1 MPEIRL
7 KIKGVHYA
15 VHSDYNP
22 KNGDVSTEEMEQRT
36 IERLRELDERRPKVI
51 LVPEPDNPVDPK
63 AVRAWC
69 EGNPIGRV
77 DADQTSEAHCL
88 FNESCKMAVVRIDT
102 VEVQQRGNFFV
113 KAELSEEALSRK
125 PSIFGKRDIWKGWKC
140 DIPKF
145 SIPEAWESCRVLE
158 FMIEDILSNP
168 EDIPL
173 PELTDY
179 LNKWIDRSLHDF
191 SVEAMTTRTD
201 YIKKISELGD
211 GRLMPLAK
219 RLEKQ
224 ITAICGDHRMVY
236 RMAWWKNLQNSAAM
250 ESYWDKWRSGQGEDN
265 LKKDLHKVDTCL
277 RRMPD
282 DLYSFIGNLSELF
295 SALRYRG
302 VPRDILWNIYTL
314 LLLRQRICRELGI
327 AMKPLPMNAYGV
339 EQEDILDEEN
349 QTDDSSDE
357 CTPEVKVSNKPRS
370 KGRTPESLFKN
381 KDGEKDEALTGEW
394 ATLFVEYLAHHKA
407 MNKEIDTRKDNYV
420 SRTFVVFYQKWVKS
434 RLVSSLPNGN
444 ACFLFLQEDCG
455 LALKVDKRTYA
466 NHIRKMIT
474 DAKELDLWDIESNV
488 NVFLNGKGSKSYSA

>member
-15 VHSDYNP
+15 VHPDYNP
-22 KNGDVSTEEMEQRT
+22 RRGDVSTEEMELET

-51 LVPEPDNPVDPK
+51 LVPEPFNPVDPK

-88 FNESCKMAVVRIDT
+88 FNDSCRMAVVQIDS

-113 KAELSEEALSRK
+113 KAELSDEALSRK
-125 PSIFGKRDIWKGWKC
+125 SSIFDTKDNWKGWRC
-140 DIPKF
+140 DIPK
-145 SIPEAWESCRVLE
+145 SPVPEAWESCRVLE
-158 FMIEDILSNP
+158 FMMEDIFSNLL
-168 EDIPL
+168 DTPL
-173 PELTDY
+173 QELTDY
-179 LNKWIDRSLHDF
+179 MDKWIDRSLHDF
-191 SVEAMTTRTD
+191 SEEAMQTRTD
-201 YIKKISELGD
+201 YIN
-211 GRLMPLAK
+211 RLRDSGNERLEPLAK

-236 RMAWWKNLQNSAAM
+236 RMDWWKKLQHSPLM
-250 ESYWDKWRSGQGEDN
+250 ENYWDKWRSGQGEDN
-265 LKKDLHKVDTCL
+265 LRKDLYKVDTCL

-295 SALRYRG
+295 SALRYRS

-327 AMKPLPMNAYGV
+327 AMKPLPINAYGV
-339 EQEDILDEEN
+339 EPEDTIGEEDRMDE
-349 QTDDSSDE
+349 TSDE
-357 CTPEVKVSNKPRS
+357 CGSEVKVSGKPRS

-381 KDGEKDEALTGEW
+381 KDGERDDALTQEW
-394 ATLFVEYLAHHKA
+394 AALFVEYLTHHKA
-407 MNKEIDTRKDNYV
+407 MNKEIDTRKDNYA
-420 SRTFVVFYQKWVKS
+420 SRTFVVFYQKWVKNG
-434 RLVSSLPNGN
+434 LVSSLPNGN
-444 ACFLFLQEDCG
+444 ACFQFLQDDCG
-455 LALKVDKRTYA
+455 LTLKVGKCTYG

-474 DAKELDLWDIESNV
+474 GAKDLDLLDIESNV
-488 NVFLNGKGSKSYSA
+488 NAFLKSHKN

>member
-15 VHSDYNP
+15 VHPDYNP
-22 KNGDVSTEEMEQRT
+22 KNGDVSTEEMELKT
-36 IERLRELDERRPKVI
+36 MERLRELDERRPKVI

-88 FNESCKMAVVRIDT
+88 FNESCRMAVVQIDT
-102 VEVQQRGNFFV
+102 VEVQQRGNFYV

-125 PSIFGKRDIWKGWKC
+125 CSIFNTKDNWKGWRC

-145 SIPEAWESCRVLE
+145 PVPEAWESCRVLE
-158 FMIEDILSNP
+158 FLMEEILSNP
-168 EDIPL
+168 DKIQVS
-173 PELTDY
+173 ELENY
-179 LNKWIDRSLHDF
+179 MNMWIDRSLHDF
-191 SVEAMTTRTD
+191 SLEAMSTRTD
-201 YIKKISELGD
+201 YIKKISDLGD
-211 GRLMPLAK
+211 ERLMPLAK

-236 RMAWWKNLQNSAAM
+236 RMAWWKNLQNSPAM

-265 LKKDLHKVDTCL
+265 LRKDLHKVDTCL

-327 AMKPLPMNAYGV
+327 AMKPLPINTYGV
-339 EQEDILDEEN
+339 EPEDTIGEEDQMDE
-349 QTDDSSDE
+349 TSDE
-357 CTPEVKVSNKPRS
+357 CASEVKASGKARS

-381 KDGEKDEALTGEW
+381 KDGERDDALTGEW
-394 ATLFVEYLAHHKA
+394 ATLFVEYLTHHKA
-407 MNKEIDTRKDNYV
+407 MNKEIDTRRDNYV

-434 RLVSSLPNGN
+434 GLVSSLPNGN
-444 ACFLFLQEDCG
+444 ACFQFLQDDCG
-455 LALKVDKRTYA
+455 LTLKVGKCTYA
-466 NHIRKMIT
+466 NHIRKMISE
-474 DAKELDLWDIESNV
+474 AKELDLWDIESNV
-488 NVFLNGKGSKSYSA
+488 NAFLKSKKE

>member
-36 IERLRELDERRPKVI
+36 VERLKDLDARRPKVI

-88 FNESCKMAVVRIDT
+88 FNESCRMAVVQIDT
-102 VEVQQRGNFFV
+102 VEVQQRGNFYV

-125 PSIFGKRDIWKGWKC
+125 RSIFGTKDNWKGWRC

-145 SIPEAWESCRVLE
+145 SVPEAWESCRVLE
-158 FMIEDILSNP
+158 FLMEELLSNP
-168 EDIPL
+168 DKIQVS
-173 PELTDY
+173 ELENY
-179 LNKWIDRSLHDF
+179 MNMWIDRSLHDF
-191 SVEAMTTRTD
+191 SVEAMATRTN
-201 YIKKISELGD
+201 YIQKISDLGD
-211 GRLMPLAK
+211 ERLMSLAK

-236 RMAWWKNLQNSAAM
+236 RMDWWKKLQHSSSM
-250 ESYWDKWRSGQGEDN
+250 ENYWDRWRSGQGEDN
-265 LKKDLHKVDTCL
+265 LRKDLYKVDTCL

-302 VPRDILWNIYTL
+302 VPRNILWNIYTL
-314 LLLRQRICRELGI
+314 LLLRQRLCKELGI
-327 AMKPLPMNAYGV
+327 AMKPLPINAYGV
-339 EQEDILDEEN
+339 EPEDTFGEEAPM
-349 QTDDSSDE
+349 DASSDE
-357 CTPEVKVSNKPRS
+357 CAPEVKESGKPRS

-381 KDGEKDEALTGEW
+381 KDGEKDEAITQEW
-394 ATLFVEYLAHHKA
+394 ATLFEEYLTHHKA

-434 RLVSSLPNGN
+434 GLVSSQPNGN
-444 ACFLFLQEDCG
+444 ACFQFLQDDCG
-455 LALKVDKRTYA
+455 LTLKVNKCTYG

-474 DAKELDLWDIESNV
+474 GAKDLELLDIESNV
-488 NVFLNGKGSKSYSA
+488 NVFLKSHKK

>member
-1 MPEIRL
+1 MPEITL

-15 VHSDYNP
+15 VHPDYNP

-36 IERLRELDERRPKVI
+36 IERLRELDTKRPRVI

-88 FNESCKMAVVRIDT
+88 FNDSCKMVVVRIDS

-113 KAELSEEALSRK
+113 KAELSDEALSRK
-125 PSIFGKRDIWKGWKC
+125 PSIFEKKDIWKGWRC

-145 SIPEAWESCRVLE
+145 SVPEAWESCRVLE
-158 FMIEDILSNP
+158 FMIEDLLSNP

-173 PELTDY
+173 SELTDY

-191 SVEAMTTRTD
+191 SEEAMQTRSD
-201 YIKKISELGD
+201 YIKRIRNLGD
-211 GRLMPLAK
+211 ERLMPLAK

-236 RMAWWKNLQNSAAM
+236 RMDWWKKLQHSSLM
-250 ESYWDKWRSGQGEDN
+250 ENYWDKWRSGQGEDN
-265 LKKDLHKVDTCL
+265 LRKDLCMVDTCL

-282 DLYSFIGNLSELF
+282 DLYSFMGNLSELF

-314 LLLRQRICRELGI
+314 LLLRQRLCKELGI
-327 AMKPLPMNAYGV
+327 AMKPLPMNVYGV
-339 EQEDILDEEN
+339 EPEDTIGEETPMDE
-349 QTDDSSDE
+349 TSDE
-357 CTPEVKVSNKPRS
+357 GLSEVKASGKPRS

-381 KDGEKDEALTGEW
+381 KDGEKDEALTQEW
-394 ATLFVEYLAHHKA
+394 ATLFVEYLTHHRA

-444 ACFLFLQEDCG
+444 ACFQFLQDDCG
-455 LALKVDKRTYA
+455 LTLKVGKCTYA

-474 DAKELDLWDIESNV
+474 EAKELDLWDIESNIRA
-488 NVFLNGKGSKSYSA
+488 FLNTHKK

>member
-36 IERLRELDERRPKVI
+36 VERLKDLDARRPKVI
-51 LVPEPDNPVDPK
+51 LVPEPDNPVEHK

-88 FNESCKMAVVRIDT
+88 FNESCRMAVVQIDT
-102 VEVQQRGNFFV
+102 VEVQQRGNFYV

-125 PSIFGKRDIWKGWKC
+125 RSIFGTKDNWKGWRC

-145 SIPEAWESCRVLE
+145 PVPEAWESCRVLE
-158 FMIEDILSNP
+158 FLMEELLSNP
-168 EDIPL
+168 DKIQVS
-173 PELTDY
+173 ELENY
-179 LNKWIDRSLHDF
+179 MNMWIDRSLHDF
-191 SVEAMTTRTD
+191 SVEAMATRTN
-201 YIKKISELGD
+201 YIQKISDLGD
-211 GRLMPLAK
+211 ERLMSLAK

-236 RMAWWKNLQNSAAM
+236 RMDWWKKLQHSSSM
-250 ESYWDKWRSGQGEDN
+250 ENYWDRWRSGQGEDN
-265 LKKDLHKVDTCL
+265 LRKDLYKVDTCL

-302 VPRDILWNIYTL
+302 VPRNILWNIYTL
-314 LLLRQRICRELGI
+314 LLLRQRLCKELGI
-327 AMKPLPMNAYGV
+327 AMKPLPINAYGV
-339 EQEDILDEEN
+339 EPEDTFGEEAPM
-349 QTDDSSDE
+349 DASSDE
-357 CTPEVKVSNKPRS
+357 CAPEVKESGKPRS

-381 KDGEKDEALTGEW
+381 KDGEKDEAITQEW
-394 ATLFVEYLAHHKA
+394 ATLFEEYLTHHKA

-434 RLVSSLPNGN
+434 GLVSSQPNGN
-444 ACFLFLQEDCG
+444 ACFQFLQDDCG
-455 LALKVDKRTYA
+455 LTLKVNKCTYG

-474 DAKELDLWDIESNV
+474 GAKDLELLDIESNV
-488 NVFLNGKGSKSYSA
+488 NVFLKSHKK

>member
-15 VHSDYNP
+15 VHPDYNP
-22 KNGDVSTEEMEQRT
+22 KNGDVSTEEMELKT
-36 IERLRELDERRPKVI
+36 IERLRELEERHPRVI

-88 FNESCKMAVVRIDT
+88 FNESCRMAVVQIDT
-102 VEVQQRGNFFV
+102 VEVQQRGNFYV

-125 PSIFGKRDIWKGWKC
+125 CSIFDTKDNWKGWRC

-145 SIPEAWESCRVLE
+145 PVPEAWESCRILE
-158 FMIEDILSNP
+158 FLMEEILSGTGK
-168 EDIPL
+168 IQVS
-173 PELTDY
+173 ELENY
-179 LNKWIDRSLHDF
+179 MNMWIDRSLHDF
-191 SVEAMTTRTD
+191 SVEAMFTRTD
-201 YIKKISELGD
+201 YIKRISELGD
-211 GRLMPLAK
+211 ERLMPLAK

-236 RMAWWKNLQNSAAM
+236 RMDWWKKLQHSPLM
-250 ESYWDKWRSGQGEDN
+250 ENYWDKWRSGQGEDN
-265 LKKDLHKVDTCL
+265 LKKDLYKVDTCL

-282 DLYSFIGNLSELF
+282 DMYSFIGNLSELF

-327 AMKPLPMNAYGV
+327 AMKPLPINAYGV
-339 EQEDILDEEN
+339 EPEDTIGEEDWMDE
-349 QTDDSSDE
+349 TLDE
-357 CTPEVKVSNKPRS
+357 CTSEVKASGKARS

-381 KDGEKDEALTGEW
+381 KDGEKDEALTQEW
-394 ATLFVEYLAHHKA
+394 ATLFVEYLTLHKA

-420 SRTFVVFYQKWVKS
+420 SRTLVVFYQKWVKS
-434 RLVSSLPNGN
+434 GLVSSLPNGN
-444 ACFLFLQEDCG
+444 ACFQFLQDDCG
-455 LALKVDKRTYA
+455 LTLKVGKCTYA
-466 NHIRKMIT
+466 NYIRKMISE
-474 DAKELDLWDIESNV
+474 AKDLDLLDIESNV
-488 NVFLNGKGSKSYSA
+488 NAFLKSKKE

>member
-36 IERLRELDERRPKVI
+36 VERLRELEERRPKVI

-88 FNESCKMAVVRIDT
+88 FNESCRMAVVQIDT
-102 VEVQQRGNFFV
+102 VEVQQRGNFYV

-125 PSIFGKRDIWKGWKC
+125 RSIFDTKDHWKGWRC

-145 SIPEAWESCRVLE
+145 PVPEAWESCRVLE
-158 FMIEDILSNP
+158 FLMEEILSST
-168 EDIPL
+168 DKIQVS
-173 PELTDY
+173 ELENY
-179 LNKWIDRSLHDF
+179 MNMWIDRSLHDF
-191 SVEAMTTRTD
+191 SVEAMSTRTD
-201 YIKKISELGD
+201 YIQRISELGD
-211 GRLMPLAK
+211 ERLMPLAK

-236 RMAWWKNLQNSAAM
+236 RMDWWKKLQHSPSM
-250 ESYWDKWRSGQGEDN
+250 ENYWDKWRSGQGEDN
-265 LKKDLHKVDTCL
+265 LRKDLYKVDTCL

-314 LLLRQRICRELGI
+314 LLLRQRLCRELGI

-339 EQEDILDEEN
+339 EPEDTFGEE
-349 QTDDSSDE
+349 TPMEASSDE
-357 CTPEVKVSNKPRS
+357 CAPEVKESGKPRS

-381 KDGEKDEALTGEW
+381 KDGERDEAMTGEW
-394 ATLFVEYLAHHKA
+394 ATLFLEYLTLHKA

-420 SRTFVVFYQKWVKS
+420 SRSFVVFYQKWVKNN
-434 RLVSSLPNGN
+434 LVSSLPNGN
-444 ACFLFLQEDCG
+444 ACFQFLQDDCG
-455 LALKVDKRTYA
+455 LTLKVGKCTYA

-474 DAKELDLWDIESNV
+474 DARELGLWDIESNV
-488 NVFLNGKGSKSYSA
+488 NVFLKSKKE

>member
-15 VHSDYNP
+15 VHPDYNP
-22 KNGDVSTEEMEQRT
+22 RRGDVSTEEMELET
-36 IERLRELDERRPKVI
+36 IERLRELDERRPRVI

-69 EGNPIGRV
+69 KGNPIGRV
-77 DADQTSEAHCL
+77 DAEQTSEAYCL
-88 FNESCKMAVVRIDT
+88 FNDSCKMAVVRIDS

-113 KAELSEEALSRK
+113 KAELSDEALSRK
-125 PSIFGKRDIWKGWKC
+125 PSIFEKRDIWKGWRC

-145 SIPEAWESCRVLE
+145 SVPEAWESCRVLE
-158 FMIEDILSNP
+158 FMMEDLLSNP

-173 PELTDY
+173 SELTDY

-191 SVEAMTTRTD
+191 SEEAMQTRTG
-201 YIKKISELGD
+201 YIKRIRDLGNEQ
-211 GRLMPLAK
+211 LEPLAI

-224 ITAICGDHRMVY
+224 ITAICGDHRMIY
-236 RMAWWKNLQNSAAM
+236 RMAWWKNLQNSDAM
-250 ESYWDKWRSGQGEDN
+250 EKYWDKWRSGQGGDN
-265 LKKDLHKVDTCL
+265 LRKDLYKVDTCL

-282 DLYSFIGNLSELF
+282 KLYSFIGDISELF

-327 AMKPLPMNAYGV
+327 AMKPLPINACGV
-339 EQEDILDEEN
+339 EPEETIGEEDQMDE
-349 QTDDSSDE
+349 TPDE
-357 CTPEVKVSNKPRS
+357 CASEVKASGKARS

-381 KDGEKDEALTGEW
+381 KDGEKDEALTQEW
-394 ATLFVEYLAHHKA
+394 ATLFVEYLTHHKA

-420 SRTFVVFYQKWVKS
+420 SRTLVVFYQKWVKS
-434 RLVSSLPNGN
+434 NLVSSQPNGN
-444 ACFLFLQEDCG
+444 ACFQFLHEDCG
-455 LALKVDKRTYA
+455 LALKVNKCTYA

-474 DAKELDLWDIESNV
+474 EAKELDLWDIESNV
-488 NVFLNGKGSKSYSA
+488 NAFLKSHKK